1 MAKTVAGQGSI
12 VAEDQALYARMRW
25 RLVPYLLLLYII
37 AWLDR
42 VNISFAALQMNQQ
55 LGFSDAVYGIG
66 AGIFFVGYALFEVPS
81 NLILAKVGARRWIAR
96 IMVTWGLLSI
106 AMLLVQGKWSFY
118 ALRFLLGVAE
128 AGFLPGI
135 IYYLAQW
142 FPKAERARAVSWFML
157 GIPLSTVFGGP
168 IAGMLLGLDGR
179 HGMHG
184 WQWLFLLEGLPAVL
198 LGIATFVWLPDSP
211 RDVRWLSGAEKA
223 RVLAHLDTERDAL
236 TARHAGSG
244 SLKLALLHP
253 TVWLLCLVMFCCQT
267 GSYGLN
273 LWIPQIVKELSGQGN
288 LVVGFITAIPYIGAA
303 LAMLWIGHRS
313 DRTGERFL
321 HVAVPSLIGAAGFA
335 ASTLGLS
342 VVPAMFALTI
352 AAMGDLCTRGPFWA
366 LPPRFLSGSALAAG
380 IGLINTVGSLGGFVG
395 PNLVGFVREAT
406 GGFTG
411 GLLFLAGLLV
421 LGALGTLVLRRSALL
436 REA

>member
-1 MAKTVAGQGSI
+1 
-12 VAEDQALYARMRW
+12 
-25 RLVPYLLLLYII
+25 
-37 AWLDR
+37 
-42 VNISFAALQMNQQ
+42 
-55 LGFSDAVYGIG
+55 
-66 AGIFFVGYALFEVPS
+66 
-81 NLILAKVGARRWIAR
+81 
-96 IMVTWGLLSI
+96 
-106 AMLLVQGKWSFY
+106 MLLVQGKWSFY
-118 ALRFLLGVAE
+118 TLRFLLGVAE

-168 IAGMLLGLDGR
+168 IAGMLLGMDGL

-184 WQWLFLLEGLPAVL
+184 WQWLFLLEGVPAVL
-198 LGIATFVWLPDSP
+198 LGVATFLWLPDSP
-211 RDVRWLSGAEKA
+211 REVHWLGDAEKA
-223 RVLAHLDTERDAL
+223 RVLAHLDTERDTL
-236 TARHAGSG
+236 NARHAGSA
-244 SLKLALLHP
+244 SLKVALLHP

-273 LWIPQIVKELSGQGN
+273 LWIPQIVKEISGQGN
-288 LVVGFITAIPYIGAA
+288 LMVGFITAIPYIGAA

-335 ASTLGLS
+335 TSALGLS

-421 LGALGTLVLRRSALL
+421 LGAIGTLVLRRSALL